1 MDARTLPTGTV
12 AFLFTDVE
20 GSTRLWERDRAAMAV
35 AVERHLA
42 LLRRAVEA
50 HGGTLFK
57 VVGDG
62 TQSAFRTVPE
72 ALAAGVE
79 AQLALRAEPW
89 PAPLATLPVRA
100 AVHCGV
106 AAPRGGDYLAPCLNR
121 LSRLLDAGFGGQILL
136 SETAAGMAGE
146 ALPPLVTLRDLGPH
160 RLRDL
165 LGTEPVFQALRP
177 GLPVDFP
184 PLRTLDRAPN
194 NLPVQLTSFVGREEE
209 VAQAAAILAG
219 DCRLLTLT
227 GPPGVGKT
235 RLALQVAAELVEEF
249 PDGVAF
255 VALAPLTSPEQ
266 VPGAIAGALTLPEE
280 PGRPVADALRDHL
293 AERRHLLLLDNFE
306 HLLAAAPLVGDL
318 LAATAQ
324 VAVLTTSRAP
334 LHLRGEREF
343 AVAPLPLPAPESDP
357 SANEAVRLFAAR
369 AVVVDQRFR
378 LDDDT
383 AAQVAGICRRLDGLP
398 LAIELAA
405 ARTKLLPPAAI
416 LRRLEQRL
424 PTLAAGPR
432 DAPARQRTL
441 HDTVAWSHDLLD
453 DEQRRLFRRLA
464 VFAGG
469 CTLESAEAVADHDG
483 ALGPGLLDALAALVD
498 GSLLHRAESPDAAEP
513 RFTMLQL
520 LRDFA
525 SEQLELAGEREPVQV
540 ALRAHLLDLVARA
553 GSGLLGPEQ
562 EAWLDRLDAELDN
575 LRADLRRPGVD
586 AATTL
591 RLAAGLR
598 HFWRVRGH
606 YEEGRATLT
615 AALAAPGAEAAPAAL
630 RAEARQ
636 GLGFLALDAGDY
648 DGAEQEFAT
657 ALALREAADDLA
669 GSAEPLRG
677 LGLVA
682 LNRHDLERA
691 QSLNER
697 ALAAARAADDARA
710 VAFALHNLG
719 AIARERGDLAAAR
732 ANFADSLGHW
742 TTLGDQMWTAQCQL
756 GLGIVDRIE
765 GDERRARGN
774 FEACLAGSARI
785 ADQYGVGQASVQ
797 LGHLARQNGD
807 AAEAASRYRAAVDAY
822 RSVGA
827 TEGVVEASEW
837 LAAAWRG
844 LGHAELGAELLG
856 AAADLRRRNNLPTP
870 PRTDADLSAIAA
882 EAKTAHP
889 EAWAHGS
896 AATVESLLEAVP
908 IRPGASGAAVAA

>member
-20 GSTRLWERDRAAMAV
+20 GSTRLWETDRAAMAV
-35 AVERHLA
+35 AIERHLT
-42 LLRRAVEA
+42 LLRQAVAA

-72 ALAAGVE
+72 ALAAGVD

-89 PAPLATLPVRA
+89 PSPFAALPVRT

-106 AAPRGGDYLAPCLNR
+106 AVPRDGDYLAPCLNR

-136 SETAAGMAGE
+136 SETAAGMASE

-177 GLPVDFP
+177 GLPTEFP

-194 NLPVQLTSFVGREEE
+194 NLPVQLTSFVGRETE

-318 LAATAQ
+318 VATCARL
-324 VAVLTTSRAP
+324 AVLTTSRAP

-343 AVAPLPLPAPESDP
+343 AVAPLPLPEPETDP
-357 SANEAVRLFAAR
+357 AANEAVRLFAAR
-369 AVVVDQRFR
+369 AVVVDHRFR
-378 LDDDT
+378 LDRET
-383 AAQVAGICRRLDGLP
+383 AEVVAGICRRLDGLP

-416 LRRLEQRL
+416 LRRLELQL

-441 HDTVAWSHDLLD
+441 HDTVAWSHALLD
-453 DEQRRLFRRLA
+453 DAQRRLFRRLA

-469 CTLESAEAVADHDG
+469 CTLASAEAVANHDG
-483 ALGPGLLDALAALVD
+483 ALGPDLLDALAVLAD
-498 GSLLHRAESPDAAEP
+498 GSLIRRAESADDAEP

-525 SEQLELAGEREPVQV
+525 AEQLDLAGEREPVQA
-540 ALRAHLLDLVARA
+540 ALREHLLDLVAQA
-553 GSGLLGPEQ
+553 GPGLLGPEQ
-562 EAWLDRLDAELDN
+562 AAWLDRLDAEHDN
-575 LRADLRRPGVD
+575 LQADLHRPD
-586 AATTL
+586 ADPTSTL

-598 HFWRVRGH
+598 HFWRIRGH
-606 YEEGRATLT
+606 YEAGLATLT
-615 AALAAPGAEAAPAAL
+615 AALAAAGAEDAPAAL
-630 RAEARQ
+630 RAEAHQ
-636 GLGFLALDAGDY
+636 GPGFLALDAGDY
-648 DGAEQEFAT
+648 DGAERGFAT

-697 ALAAARAADDARA
+697 ALAAAHAADDARA

-719 AIARERGDLAAAR
+719 VIARERGDLAAAR
-732 ANFADSLGHW
+732 AHFTESLSRW
-742 TTLGDQMWTAQCQL
+742 TALGDQMWTAQCQL

-765 GDERRARGN
+765 GNDRQARSN

-797 LGHLARQNGD
+797 LGHLARQAGN

-827 TEGVVEASEW
+827 TEGVVEAAEW
-837 LAAAWRG
+837 LATAWRG
-844 LGHAELGAELLG
+844 QGHAERGAELL
-856 AAADLRRRNNLPTP
+856 AAAAELRRRHNLPTP
-870 PRTDADLSAIAA
+870 PRTDADLTAIAA
-882 EAKTAHP
+882 EARTAHP
-889 EAWAHGS
+889 EAWARGA
-896 AATVESLLEAVP
+896 AATVEALLDATP
-908 IRPGASGAAVAA
+908 AHPTGSGSIVAG